1 MGAESLAG
9 AAGSAT
15 PWGAIIQGGLGLG
28 QMIGGAIGAAK
39 GRKEL
44 KSLLANAPKYTPDKG
59 LMSYYNQAQQLAGV
73 SPTQSA
79 AYKRQMQNI
88 NRITAG
94 GLQSAQDRRGG
105 LAAAPSLARS
115 ASDAALN
122 AEIAGEQQQ
131 AQRRGQLFSAAQ
143 AAAGEN
149 KTAFDINV
157 MRPWETKAQMAG
169 QRAAGGAQAFN
180 IGASNIFGAGS
191 SLAQSDLYKQ
201 IYGGGRRASTTGD
214 MDFGLSSLNTG
225 NSNQATINRLLA
237 ARPTRY

>member
-1 MGAESLAG
+1 MPPVSGA
-9 AAGSAT
+9 SAT

-44 KSLLANAPKYTPDKG
+44 SSLLKNAPQYTPDRG
-59 LMSYYNQAQQLAGV
+59 IMSYYNQAQQLAGV

-79 AYKRQMQNI
+79 MYKRQMQNI

-105 LAAAPSLARS
+105 LASASGLARS

-131 AQRRGQLFSAAQ
+131 AQRFGALGAAAQ
-143 AAAGEN
+143 AAAREN
-149 KTAFDINV
+149 RSAFDINV
-157 MRPWETKAQMAG
+157 MQPWQTKAQMAG
-169 QRAAGGAQAFN
+169 QRASGGAQTFN
-180 IGASNIFGAGS
+180 IGAGNIFGAGS
-191 SLAQSDLYKQ
+191 SIAQSDLYKQ
-201 IYGGGRRASTTGD
+201 IYGGRKTPQTID
-214 MDFGLSSLNTG
+214 EDVDFGLGSLSTG
-225 NSNQATINRLLA
+225 NSNQAAINRLLS
-237 ARPTRY
+237 ARRTRY